1 MKRNATSKSDM
12 AISGLLSR
20 EDYLVVKHNDLAKAF
35 GRLTRKELQLLDF
48 TLSFVKEDDEIW
60 KVHETTLKDICK
72 IYGLNMSGANYTYTA
87 NMLKS
92 LKEKD
97 TIYLGDVVD
106 GDLKSVMMTSLF
118 DSIQIY
124 KGTGKVEFIFSRAIM
139 PYILGLKRNY
149 YSFKLRELSQV
160 RSKYSLILLQ
170 LWQANDYGHYS
181 TTIKGT
187 VDEWQDWFIGKDKRW
202 TSGRFTDKVLNTAMN
217 ELIDKFNCDINLEK
231 IMDGRKIVAWEM
243 TIIRN
248 QKKI

>member
-1 MKRNATSKSDM
+1 MAKNKNSKTDI

-48 TLSFVKEDDEIW
+48 ALSFVKADDEIF
-60 KVHETTLKDICK
+60 KVHETSLKDICK
-72 IYGLNMSGANYTYTA
+72 IYGLTVSGANYIYIA

-106 GDLKSVMMTSLF
+106 GDLKAVTMTSLF
-118 DSIQIY
+118 DTIKIHKVSA
-124 KGTGKVEFIFSRAIM
+124 KVEFIFSRTIM

-149 YSFKLRELSQV
+149 YSFKLRELS
-160 RSKYSLILLQ
+160 RIKSKYSLILLQ
-170 LWQANDYGHYS
+170 LWQANDYGKYA
-181 TTIKGT
+181 TIIKGT
-187 VDEWQDWFIGKDKRW
+187 VDEWQDWFIGKEKRMPN
-202 TSGRFTDKVLNTAMN
+202 GIFTRNVLNKSMN
-217 ELIDKFNCDINLEK
+217 EIIDKFNCEINLEK

-243 TIIRN
+243 TIIKRS
-248 QKKI
+248 K